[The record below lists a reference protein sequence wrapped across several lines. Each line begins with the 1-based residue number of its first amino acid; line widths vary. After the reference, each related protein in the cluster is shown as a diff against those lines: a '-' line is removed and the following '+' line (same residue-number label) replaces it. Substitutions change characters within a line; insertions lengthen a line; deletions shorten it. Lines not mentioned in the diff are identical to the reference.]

1 MVRVGMVRC
10 GAAASLSVLS
20 TTMRRPGLNSRNS
33 LRYYSDI
40 EMLLERNQMAIAK
53 NPKRSLAKRSLES
66 RTTNFIAAAG
76 TEEPEAGKKPVLL
89 RFSPEILARID
100 RTAKRL
106 GITRSA
112 FIYMASVKELEKI
125 EA

>member
-1 MVRVGMVRC
+1 
-10 GAAASLSVLS
+10 
-20 TTMRRPGLNSRNS
+20 
-33 LRYYSDI
+33 
-40 EMLLERNQMAIAK
+40 MAIAK
-53 NPKRSLAKRSLES
+53 NPKRMKAP
-66 RTTNFIAAAG
+66 TPATFIAAAG
-76 TEEPEAGKKPVLL
+76 REQSGIGKKPVLL
-89 RFSPEILARID
+89 RFSPEILTRID